1 METYY
6 DQISDSLSKNSY
18 IGSYYQPPDRILPR
32 PRALELSPRPPT
44 RADPQ
49 LSSPETKP
57 NIDSPAVVDA
67 LKTLQRKI
75 RQLEL
80 ERKQAEKCYRQISH
94 DAQDQQQV
102 AAEAELPDR
111 KELDSKLQA
120 AETRCSVLEKQL
132 DYMRKMIEGA
142 KEKRNTLMENQA
154 SLQSSRPRSHSG
166 RLQQEKLDK
175 LESECAKLSITQSL
189 AEAKLK
195 LLEQKL
201 LEEEHERQLVQEKA
215 EQLQRELDVNQ
226 RLSLQ
231 TCEETKKKTK
241 KKSLRRIDL
250 PSPTSPERRGVPF
263 ITGTSTSPS
272 HSLHA
277 NMQSLLHMMKHHQPR
292 LCQRLGVLRG
302 PAGGAKKRLQ
312 KDFPQ
317 SPAAGR
323 SLMAADQSPESLSD
337 LLLALQDELGH
348 MSFEQQELA
357 GRIDAAGDPERRR
370 DLQGQLEG
378 LGARMEEKAAQ
389 ISKLRQHQQRV
400 RKTSAPQV
408 HLGRYHGV
416 SCLPPPQVHKLTRSR
431 PRPDKQAA
439 PSPVQQ
445 GGKKRASAQK
455 NLQLLRDTQK
465 LRHGLGRDDLSW
477 ET

>member
-400 RKTSAPQV
+400 
-408 HLGRYHGV
+408 
-416 SCLPPPQVHKLTRSR
+416 HKLTRSR